1 MFLRAAFSARLCIS
15 VRFWPSR
22 MTRPSELGTRRM
34 TALPK
39 VDLPQPDSPTSPT
52 VSPASRSKLTSS
64 TARTMPRALWY
75 WTQRLR
81 TDSSDITRQLL
92 FGSETGGGLVRR
104 QWRKHRTFGA
114 AAIENFGATI
124 LECAADRQVGERRHA
139 ARDFNQ
145 ASAAP
150 AHRRWRRAE
159 QAARIGMQG
168 TLEQRSD
175 ARLLDLAAGIHHH
188 DAVRGRG
195 NDAQIMG
202 DDNQPHA

>member
-1 MFLRAAFSARLCIS
+1 MFLRTDLSPAFGMRVIS
-15 VRFWPSR
+15 WPSS
-22 MTRPSELGTRRM
+22 TTKPSQLGTRRM
-34 TALPK
+34 IALPR

-92 FGSETGGGLVRR
+92 FGSETGGGLVRQ

-150 AHRRWRRAE
+150 AHRRRRRAE
-159 QAARIGMQG
+159 Q
-168 TLEQRSD
+168 
-175 ARLLDLAAGIHHH
+175 
-188 DAVRGRG
+188 
-195 NDAQIMG
+195 
-202 DDNQPHA
+202 